1 MRDLAGDVVQ
11 DVSFTDTMGDCRT
24 QPRWDATQITKEL
37 TVKRREGTTGEGEL
51 GGTVVGK
58 EGVGM
63 LEECNQDQPV
73 IDPE

>member
-11 DVSFTDTMGDCRT
+11 NVSFTNTMGDCRT
-24 QPRWDATQITKEL
+24 QPRCDATQFTEEL
-37 TVKRREGTTGEGEL
+37 TVKRREGATGEGEL

-73 IDPE
+73 INPG